1 MPIHQAQA
9 SNQLLATT
17 KRATNKAIFLKT
29 KKVNKIK
36 MYFLSLNNKYIT
48 VNA

>member
-1 MPIHQAQA
+1 MAQV

-17 KRATNKAIFLKT
+17 KLETNKAIFLKT
-29 KKVNKIK
+29 KKVIKSK
-36 MYFLSLNNKYIT
+36 MYFVSLNNKYIT